1 MEIFKINFIFPMMTW
16 ATMNMGLGV
25 LKVEASLKYHN
36 T

>member
-1 MEIFKINFIFPMMTW
+1 MAIFKITFIFPMMTC
-16 ATMNMGLGV
+16 ATMNIGMGV